1 MNRTVKGIDNLLDN
15 VLCIQKSDKILI
27 ASDPEREELVR
38 EVSMHLDERDIS
50 YSVMSIDYDGKRIPA
65 ELSEKLLD
73 DEHNVVLLFFG
84 KSIWHQ
90 KERRD
95 AKYVKMKRM
104 AAYSGTLEMLEEG
117 PALADPGNLEILIE
131 DLKKHIV
138 KGTTI
143 RLEGPNGTDISGKCS
158 SIGFES
164 GLYAKPGDGGNFPS
178 GEAYSFNLIEDTV
191 KGSVHSNIKV
201 KHLGLSALGNDAIFE
216 VRQGKIFPVDDRP
229 AEKFFLL
236 IENDEELHHV
246 GELAFG
252 LCPYNRVFDYPDSI
266 QEEKILGTAHVG
278 LGSNISFGGTRKGR
292 HLDLVFGPA
301 TVTVDGKRIIID
313 GKINQ
318 EYLSEESK
326 EWIRTRDMLYIS

>member
-1 MNRTVKGIDNLLDN
+1 MNRTVEGIDNLLDN
-15 VLCIQKSDKILI
+15 VLCIKKTDKVLI
-27 ASDPEREELVR
+27 ASDPEREELVH
-38 EVSMHLDERDIS
+38 EVSMHLDEKDIC
-50 YSVMSIDYDGKRIPA
+50 YSVMSIDYDGKKIPA

-117 PALADPGNLEILIE
+117 PALADPRYLETLIE
-131 DLKKHIV
+131 DLKKHIGE
-138 KGTTI
+138 GTAI
-143 RLEGPNGTDISGKCS
+143 KLEGPEGTHISGKCS

-178 GEAYSFNLIEDTV
+178 GEAYSFNLIENTV
-191 KGSVHSNIKV
+191 NGSVHSNIKV
-201 KHLGLSALGNDAIFE
+201 KHLGLSALGDDAIFE
-216 VRQGKIFPVDDRP
+216 VRQGKIFPVDDKP
-229 AEKFFLL
+229 AERFFSL
-236 IENDEELHHV
+236 IENDEELYHV

-252 LCPYNRVFDYPDSI
+252 LCPYDKVFDYPDSI

-318 EYLSEESK
+318 EYLSEESRK
-326 EWIRTRDMLYIS
+326 WVRARDLLHV

>member
-1 MNRTVKGIDNLLDN
+1 MYKPIKGIDNLLDN
-15 VLCIQKSDKILI
+15 VLRVLKSDKVLI
-27 ASDPEREELVR
+27 ASDFERGNLVS
-38 EVSMHLDERDIS
+38 EVSMHLDERDVC
-50 YSVMSIDYDGKRIPA
+50 YSVMSVDYDGKKIPA
-65 ELSEKLLD
+65 ELSERLLD
-73 DEHNVVLLFFG
+73 DEHNVILLFFG

-95 AKYVKMKRM
+95 AKYVKKKRM
-104 AAYSGTLEMLEEG
+104 AAYSGTLDMLKEG
-117 PALADPGNLEILIE
+117 PALADPVNLEILIK
-131 DLKKHIV
+131 DLKKYIG

-143 RLEGPNGTDISGKCS
+143 RLEGPGTDISGKCS
-158 SIGFES
+158 SIGFEN

-178 GEAYSFNLIEDTV
+178 GEAYSFGLIEDTV
-191 KGSVHSNIKV
+191 NGSVHSNIKV
-201 KHLGLSALGNDAIFE
+201 KHLGLSAPGNDAIFE
-216 VRQGKIFPVDDRP
+216 VRQGKIFPIDDKQ
-229 AEKFFLL
+229 AGKFFSL
-236 IENDEELHHV
+236 IEDDEELYYV

-301 TVTVDGKRIIID
+301 TVTVDGKRIIIN

-318 EYLSEESK
+318 EYLSEESR
-326 EWIRTRDMLYIS
+326 EWVRTRDMLYLS